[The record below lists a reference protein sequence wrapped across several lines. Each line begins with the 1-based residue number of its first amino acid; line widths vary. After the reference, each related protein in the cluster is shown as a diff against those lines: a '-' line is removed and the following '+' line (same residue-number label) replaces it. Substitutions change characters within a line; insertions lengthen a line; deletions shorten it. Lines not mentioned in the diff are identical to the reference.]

1 MLMNED
7 ERSASNPSTPDHDQ
21 ALEGPLQ
28 LPAQPGDGNE
38 DHIELK
44 VLDAELEK
52 LAKEQSISDQEDDHI
67 PSQSVEY
74 GGQNSREGSSEALR
88 RSSTDEI
95 VEVVDGVIL
104 KKQKMN
110 MGAPLGQA

>member
-1 MLMNED
+1 MNED
-7 ERSASNPSTPDHDQ
+7 ERSASGASTPDQDQ
-21 ALEGPLQ
+21 ALDGPLQ

-38 DHIELK
+38 DHIELR

-52 LAKEQSISDQEDDHI
+52 IAKEQGAADQEDE
-67 PSQSVEY
+67 PFASQSMEF
-74 GGQNSREGSSEALR
+74 GGQTSREGSSETRR
-88 RSSTDEI
+88 RSSADEI
-95 VEVVDGVIL
+95 VEVVDGVRL